1 MSANGAPASPLKN
14 PSPCPLPKRGE
25 GEQQPL
31 SQRAV
36 ALVGVVIP
44 TWNGKAMLRECLNAL
59 RAQTFRDFTVYVVDN
74 GSTDGTREM
83 LVSDFPEARLVALQ
97 TNLGF
102 TGAVNAGIRAGKEPL
117 VALLNND
124 VLAKPAWLAELAGR
138 AQEHSDESIWA
149 CVTVWVHRPDL
160 IESAGIAL
168 FRDGTP
174 AVLRRTD
181 PLPSLPGTV
190 VRVPGAS
197 GGAALYRRA
206 VFERIGLFDERFF
219 CYGEDTDLALRA
231 HLAGFVCVLVPTALA
246 LHYHMATSSRI
257 PIRSACW
264 QYRNLVLGLIKSM
277 PAGFL
282 ARHLPRF
289 LLTGIRPLLTRPWAG
304 LGWALQWTKLEI
316 LWLLPHALR
325 ERRRIRGSRPVH
337 DPTMSGFLVEG
348 HSCPTAEKR
357 PP

>member
-1 MSANGAPASPLKN
+1 
-14 PSPCPLPKRGE
+14 
-25 GEQQPL
+25 
-31 SQRAV
+31 
-36 ALVGVVIP
+36 
-44 TWNGKAMLRECLNAL
+44 MLRECLVAL
-59 RAQTFRDFTVYVVDN
+59 KAQTFRDFRIYVADN

-83 LVSDFPEARLVALQ
+83 LATDFPETQLVALE
-97 TNLGF
+97 TNRGF
-102 TGAVNAGIRAGKEPL
+102 TGAVNAGLRAGREPL

-124 VLAKPAWLAELAGR
+124 MLVEPSWLGALVGR
-138 AQEHSDESIWA
+138 AQEHSEESIWA

-160 IESAGIAL
+160 IESAGLAL
-168 FRDGTP
+168 FHDGTP
-174 AVLRRTD
+174 AILHRTES
-181 PLPSLPGTV
+181 LASLPETP

-206 VFERIGLFDERFF
+206 VFEQIGLFDERFF
-219 CYGEDTDLALRA
+219 CYGEDTDLAMRA
-231 HLAGFVCVLVPTALA
+231 HLSGFVCVLVPAARA

-264 QYRNLVLGLIKSM
+264 QYRNLVLGLVKNL

-282 ARHLPRF
+282 LKHMPRF
-289 LLTGIRPLLTRPWAG
+289 LLTGLRPLLTRPWTG

-325 ERRRIRGSRPVH
+325 ERRRIRGHVTLH
-337 DPTMSGFLVEG
+337 DPTMGGFLVEG
-348 HSCPTAEKR
+348 RSRPTAEMR